1 MGAGAST
8 VKEEDVKLFPQY
20 AILGGEKKF
29 NELAV
34 DGVLDL
40 STISD
45 PYLVYGGS
53 YAGDVKDTNDFKYLT
68 FAELPKFTDKHK
80 SLMAKVLTPE
90 VFEKLKDVKSSK
102 GYTLSNAIQTG
113 VVTPHLGVG
122 CTAGDEE

>member
-1 MGAGAST
+1 MGATAS
-8 VKEEDVKLFPQY
+8 VLKEEVSELPQY
-20 AILGGEKKF
+20 TILGGDAKF
-29 NELAV
+29 DEMKDENGKV
-34 DGVLDL
+34 DL
-40 STISD
+40 SKITD
-45 PYLVYGGS
+45 PYLKYGGNYS
-53 YAGDVKDTNDFKYLT
+53 NDPKNTIGFKYIDFEKIPSFGT
-68 FAELPKFTDKHK
+68 EHK